1 MKGGCIEEP
10 TACNRVLRQ
19 AFHSIT
25 IVEGTPKPYPNHEGC
40 LILLTTGFELSK
52 LLSYTPAPTSPGRV
66 RRILSTQ
73 RLPNPIIV
81 ES

>member
-1 MKGGCIEEP
+1 MKWGCIEEP

-40 LILLTTGFELSK
+40 LILLTTGFE
-52 LLSYTPAPTSPGRV
+52 
-66 RRILSTQ
+66 
-73 RLPNPIIV
+73 
-81 ES
+81 

>member
-1 MKGGCIEEP
+1 MKWGCIEEP

-52 LLSYTPAPTSPGRV
+52 LLYYTLHLQA
-66 RRILSTQ
+66 L
-73 RLPNPIIV
+73 V
-81 ES
+81 ESEGS